1 MTRATREAATAF
13 VDKSGTG
20 KGRYVRDSKPMST
33 HGENN
38 NHVQNENQAISLFY
52 LFFETSLALSSSLP
66 RVVTSSLKS
75 SKLSRSCQNRILYQF
90 YYMSCYALCLGN
102 TADAWSH
109 RAGSLSAIYNV
120 HLGRHSDIPKL
131 FRPPLS
137 RHVPHILCLLLTLQR
152 LCQRIPQP
160 CLSFQVCFAP
170 PSHHQNAFLF
180 LSQHSPP
187 HSRHLPGQ
195 AA

>member
-1 MTRATREAATAF
+1 MF
-13 VDKSGTG
+13 K
-20 KGRYVRDSKPMST
+20 
-33 HGENN
+33 
-38 NHVQNENQAISLFY
+38 NENQAISLFY

-90 YYMSCYALCLGN
+90 YYMSCFALCLGN

-131 FRPPLS
+131 FRPPYPAMSLTFYVSFS
-137 RHVPHILCLLLTLQR
+137 RCSD
-152 LCQRIPQP
+152 CANA
-160 CLSFQVCFAP
+160 FQNPVSHSKCFAP
-170 PSHHQNAFLF
+170 PSHRQNAFLF

>member
-1 MTRATREAATAF
+1 M
-13 VDKSGTG
+13 
-20 KGRYVRDSKPMST
+20 
-33 HGENN
+33 
-38 NHVQNENQAISLFY
+38 
-52 LFFETSLALSSSLP
+52 
-66 RVVTSSLKS
+66 VTSSLKS

-90 YYMSCYALCLGN
+90 YYMSCFALCLGN

-137 RHVPHILCLLLTLQR
+137 RHVPHILCLLLTLHI
-152 LCQRIPQP
+152 RIHTQNTQLQTHKHTNTQIQLKRSPYLAMSLTSYVSGCTPHHTATAFQP
-160 CLSFQVCFAP
+160 RLSFQKYSACDRVQCAM
-170 PSHHQNAFLF
+170 QCIVAFLF

-187 HSRHLPGQ
+187 RIHRHLPRQ

>member
-1 MTRATREAATAF
+1 MF
-13 VDKSGTG
+13 K
-20 KGRYVRDSKPMST
+20 
-33 HGENN
+33 
-38 NHVQNENQAISLFY
+38 NENQAISLFY

-120 HLGRHSDIPKL
+120 HLGRHSDIPKF
-131 FRPPLS
+131 FRPPYPAMSLTFYVSFSRCTYEYTYKIHNYRHTNTQIQLYPSLLS
-137 RHVPHILCLLLTLQR
+137 RHVPHILCLR
-152 LCQRIPQP
+152 LHTTQHCHSIP
-160 CLSFQVCFAP
+160 AP
-170 PSHHQNAFLF
+170 SLIPKVFCV
-180 LSQHSPP
+180 
-187 HSRHLPGQ
+187 
-195 AA
+195 

>member
-1 MTRATREAATAF
+1 MF
-13 VDKSGTG
+13 K
-20 KGRYVRDSKPMST
+20 
-33 HGENN
+33 
-38 NHVQNENQAISLFY
+38 NENQAISLFY

-90 YYMSCYALCLGN
+90 YYMSCFALCLGN

-131 FRPPLS
+131 FRPPYPAMSLTFYVSFS
-137 RHVPHILCLLLTLQR
+137 RCTYEYTHKIHNYRHTNTQIQLKRPPYLAMSLTSYVSRCTQH
-152 LCQRIPQP
+152 CHSIP
-160 CLSFQVCFAP
+160 AP
-170 PSHHQNAFLF
+170 SLIPKVFCV
-180 LSQHSPP
+180 
-187 HSRHLPGQ
+187 
-195 AA
+195 